1 MGNAPKGGEDTEDM
15 RGAKRYA
22 HATLERRCPL
32 ADASSR
38 GSTARTSPAIPARP
52 RARDEKNPPPPPDS
66 RFYPC
71 PPFPRLRATEP
82 APDEAPAAT
91 SPKVDSNA
99 SVDSDVHAA
108 VVAEVSPHTPLGT
121 TRASRASRFSLSSRM
136 TLSSVATFSPNPTL
150 TRLALFFAFAA
161 R

>member
-38 GSTARTSPAIPARP
+38 GSTARTSPAIFRPPARP
-52 RARDEKNPPPPPDS
+52 RRKNPPPPRLYFIP
-66 RFYPC
+66 F

-99 SVDSDVHAA
+99 PVDSDVHAA
-108 VVAEVSPHTPLGT
+108 VVASESPHPLGT
-121 TRASRASRFSLSSRM
+121 T
-136 TLSSVATFSPNPTL
+136 
-150 TRLALFFAFAA
+150 
-161 R
+161 

>member
-1 MGNAPKGGEDTEDM
+1 MGNAPKAGEDTEDM

-22 HATLERRCPL
+22 HATLERRCSL

-38 GSTARTSPAIPARP
+38 GSTARTSPEISALP

-66 RFYPC
+66 RFYPL

-108 VVAEVSPHTPLGT
+108 VVAEVSLHIPLGT
-121 TRASRASRFSLSSRM
+121 TRASRASRFSLSSRV

-150 TRLALFFAFAA
+150 THLALFSAFAA
-161 R
+161 